1 MHRLTFALLWLLVFS
16 LPWELLVA
24 VGPLGTGTRLI
35 GLAAVGTGALTL
47 IATGRLRRP
56 GILVVLSLVFMG
68 TTLLTLLWTITGAGT
83 IQQVA
88 TYVQLLGLVWLV
100 WQFAGGLEAQRA
112 LMFAYILGAYVSFV
126 ELFRNLAAGQ
136 TVAKHRYSASNF
148 DPNDLGLTLAIGI
161 PLAWYLFMNRRGLT
175 RLLAAVYLPLA
186 VVGILVTASRG
197 GVVVG
202 MIALSIVP
210 LTMARRS
217 LRTAVVM
224 ALLLCSTV
232 IGAALF
238 VPETSWKRVTTTQ
251 RELEDGTL
259 SGRLTI
265 WNAGASAFSERML
278 VGAGAGA
285 FDRAVE
291 PYIGP
296 GNTAH
301 NVFLAIAVE
310 QGILGLV
317 SFFALLAACA
327 LAVAGMSGV
336 ERKLWGVVGCV
347 WLVGAMSLGWQFRKV
362 TWLIVAMIAVQAA
375 WSRFSKAIGPY
386 GARPP
391 LRPLRSSVRTS
402 AGPPAAA

>member
-1 MHRLTFALLWLLVFS
+1 
-16 LPWELLVA
+16 
-24 VGPLGTGTRLI
+24 LI
-35 GLAAVGTGALTL
+35 GLAAVGVGALSL

-56 GILVVLSLVFMG
+56 GTVVVLSLLFMG
-68 TTLLTLLWTITGAGT
+68 TTLLTLLWTISGPAS

-100 WQFAGGLEAQRA
+100 WQFAGGLEAQRS
-112 LMFAYILGAYVSFV
+112 LMVAYILGAYVSFV

-175 RLLAAVYLPLA
+175 RVIAAVYLPLA

-202 MIALSIVP
+202 ILALSIVP
-210 LTMARRS
+210 LTMGRRS

-224 ALLLCSTV
+224 AALLCATV

-265 WNAGASAFSERML
+265 WNAGASAFSEHML

-310 QGILGLV
+310 QGILGIV
-317 SFFALLAACA
+317 AFGALLVACGFA
-327 LAVAGMSGV
+327 IARMPAV
-336 ERKLWGVVGCV
+336 ERKVWGVVGVV
-347 WLVGAMSLGWQFRKV
+347 WLVGALSLGWQFRKV
-362 TWLIVAMIAVQAA
+362 TWLIVGMIAAQAA
-375 WSRFSKAIGPY
+375 WSRISRAIGPY
-386 GARPP
+386 SARPP
-391 LRPLRSSVRTS
+391 FRPLRSNVRTS